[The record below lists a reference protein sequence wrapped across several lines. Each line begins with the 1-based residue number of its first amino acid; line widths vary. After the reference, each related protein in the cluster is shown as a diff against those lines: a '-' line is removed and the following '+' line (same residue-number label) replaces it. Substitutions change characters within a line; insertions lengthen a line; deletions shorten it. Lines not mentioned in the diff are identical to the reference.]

1 MKIKVIALVIS
12 GLAAVPALADSMSTM
27 DSDTKV
33 TFYGVLDNALQNVT
47 GSGLQSQ
54 TLVESGGPNTS
65 YFGVRASNE
74 LGNGLKAI
82 GDLEYG
88 VDLTNGANLGGNG
101 TGWREK
107 SIGLTSDTMGTLKTG
122 WMPSTAY
129 AFSMKFDPFAQGGA
143 DPMGAMVGGGKFLI
157 GWNGGAN
164 HGDHALS
171 YTTPNMSGFSVDV
184 NYQTAS
190 ELNNFGASSAAPV
203 GNTTGTLLSGSYDNG
218 PLSVE
223 AVYAATSSQNGA
235 GAGNNQAKNQ
245 TEYALGVSYDFAV
258 AKLYGTWQQGHSP
271 NAVAAPGV
279 TNPTANNSAFNLNA
293 TIPAGP
299 GTVALGYARTS
310 IATANSVDG
319 SAYALSYGYPMSKH
333 ATLYAATERVTNG
346 SAGNNYSV
354 VDSLVGAGN
363 LTAGGSSTLMALG
376 VNYTF

>member
-1 MKIKVIALVIS
+1 MKARIITLAIA
-12 GLAAVPALADSMSTM
+12 GLAAAPAYADMMTM

-33 TFYGVLDNALQNVT
+33 HFYGVLDNALQNVT

-65 YFGVRASNE
+65 YFGVNASND
-74 LGNGLKAI
+74 LGNGLKVI

-88 VDLTNGANLGGNG
+88 IDLTNAANLGGAG

-107 SIGLTSDTMGTLKTG
+107 MIGLSSDTMGTIQTG
-122 WMPSTAY
+122 WLPSTAY

-143 DPMGAMVGGGKFLI
+143 DPMGAIVGGGKFLI

-190 ELNNFGASSAAPV
+190 EVNNFGASSAAPA

-218 PLSVE
+218 PLSLE
-223 AVYAATSSQNGA
+223 AVYAATSSQNGT
-235 GAGNNQAKNQ
+235 GNNQVNNQ
-245 TEYALGVSYDFAV
+245 TEYAFGVSYDFTV

-271 NAVAAPGV
+271 NAIAAPGV
-279 TNPTANNSAFNLNA
+279 TNPTANNSALNLNTA
-293 TIPAGP
+293 IPAGP
-299 GTVALGYARTS
+299 GTVTVGYARTS
-310 IATANSVDG
+310 IATANNVDG
-319 SAYALSYGYPMSKH
+319 SAYALSYGYPMTKR
-333 ATLYAATERVTNG
+333 ATIYAATERVTNG

-354 VDSLVGAGN
+354 VDSLVGAGK
-363 LTAGGSSTLMALG
+363 LTAGGSSTLMAVG
-376 VNYTF
+376 MNYTF